1 MECVYC
7 KGEMKR
13 GTAPF
18 SIDRN
23 GYHIHWSAL
32 PAWVCHQCGEVYFEK
47 EEVDKVQKVLRT
59 MDAEL
64 PTQAA

>member
-1 MECVYC
+1 MECMHC
-7 KGEMKR
+7 KGAMRR

-23 GYHIHWSAL
+23 GYHIYWSAL
-32 PAWVCHQCGEVYFEK
+32 PAWVCSQCGEAYFEK
-47 EEVDKVQKVLRT
+47 EEADKVQRVLHT

-64 PTQAA
+64 PTRAA